1 MSLNFAPVSG
11 DGNVW
16 QVQLTGNPGDYLG
29 ALSALAVIE
38 TDLPDESQLK
48 FRIAGM
54 VRELGK

>member
-1 MSLNFAPVSG
+1 M
-11 DGNVW
+11 
-16 QVQLTGNPGDYLG
+16 G